1 MRHSDS
7 RTAAPSAAQGP
18 SRRSSIRP
26 KKIVAFVICTAVA
39 IATVIVIAIRPWSN
53 AAPGHLGQAV
63 RYLGVYEPD
72 APSSYADLNQ
82 FARTIGRQPNLVSY
96 YSPWGEPFQSN
107 FAAMA
112 AKHGAETLV
121 QIDPKS
127 ISLQKIA
134 DRHYDSYI
142 RSYAKAVKAFRGKV
156 VLSFGHEMNGDWYS
170 WAYHHTSAAVFV
182 AAWRHI
188 VDVFRAVGTENVTWL
203 WTVNIVDTTDN
214 HIPNPNPWWPGKS
227 YVTWVGIDGYYYSPS
242 QNFAQVF
249 GPTIVDVRALTGDPI
264 LVAETG
270 ASLAAG
276 QATKITDM
284 FSGIQAYGLLG
295 FVWFDANSI
304 NAGTGEALQ
313 WRLESPAAL
322 AAFRQDAKTFMRTR
336 SKQVP
341 GRQHPSSTT
350 PSP

>member
-1 MRHSDS
+1 MTPSDS
-7 RTAAPSAAQGP
+7 KAAAASAAQGR
-18 SRRSSIRP
+18 SRRSSTRL
-26 KKIVAFVICTAVA
+26 KKIVAFVICAVVA
-39 IATVIVIAIRPWSN
+39 IVAVIVVVTRPWSKTG
-53 AAPGHLGQAV
+53 PGHSGQAV
-63 RYLGVYEPD
+63 PYLGMYEPG
-72 APSSYADLNQ
+72 APRSYARLNQ

-107 FAAMA
+107 FAATA
-112 AKHGAETLV
+112 AKHGAVTLV
-121 QIDPKS
+121 QIDPKN
-127 ISLQKIA
+127 ISLESIA
-134 DRHYDSYI
+134 NRRYDAYL
-142 RSYAKAVKAFRGKV
+142 RSYAAAVKAFGGKV

-188 VDVFRAVGTENVTWL
+188 VDVFRAVGAENVTWL

-242 QNFAQVF
+242 QDFAQVF
-249 GPTIVDVRALTGDPI
+249 GPTIVDIRALTGDPI
-264 LVAETG
+264 LIAETG

-304 NAGTGEALQ
+304 NAATGETLE
-313 WRLESPAAL
+313 WRLTNPTAL
-322 AAFRQDAKTFMRTR
+322 AAFRQDAKAFMRTP
-336 SKQVP
+336 SKQVS
-341 GRQHPSSTT
+341 GRQHPSSTGS
-350 PSP
+350 SP